1 MAEPDVKTIKTAS
14 SISTKIIGA
23 SQYFFLSL
31 RNSHKSF
38 NTSILLDSYSQVLYH
53 VSHIY
58 HLDTSK
64 GPREFNI
71 TASNEVSMIELP
83 EIYCKFHTFD
93 KIL

>member
-38 NTSILLDSYSQVLYH
+38 NTSILLNSYLQVLYH
-53 VSHIY
+53 VSQIY
-58 HLDTSK
+58 NLDTLIGS
-64 GPREFNI
+64 REFK
-71 TASNEVSMIELP
+71 TTPSNEAFMIELS
-83 EIYCKFHTFD
+83 EIYCKFHTFAE
-93 KIL
+93 IL

>member
-38 NTSILLDSYSQVLYH
+38 NTSILLNSYLQVLYH
-53 VSHIY
+53 VY
-58 HLDTSK
+58 QTYNLDTLIGS
-64 GPREFNI
+64 REFK
-71 TASNEVSMIELP
+71 TTPSNEAFMIELS
-83 EIYCKFHTFD
+83 EIYCKFHTFAE
-93 KIL
+93 IL